1 MQVTSLVLLT
11 DYAFTNEG
19 LHQRLIAGDVEVNAK
34 AVKSALDTFM
44 DDVHPQA
51 HGVRHRY
58 RSQQ

>member
-1 MQVTSLVLLT
+1 
-11 DYAFTNEG
+11 
-19 LHQRLIAGDVEVNAK
+19 VEVNAK